1 MTYLFIKLIAITT
14 MLIDHI
20 GLSYGYISNQLD
32 PNLYMMLRTIGR
44 IAFPI
49 FAFGIVNGM
58 KYTKNK
64 ENYLLR
70 LSLFMSI
77 SQIPFSLLVN
87 TENYFVDFRLKDLFF
102 PQLFIENNFDLAL
115 GILLLGLIFYLY
127 KKNIKL
133 VVSLSLAIILGTVSI
148 YTKTGFVINNSTQL
162 NVFYTLAIGAYIIK
176 SLEDFLENKE
186 DKIDNIL
193 KAVSAGILII
203 IFSPYSDYGIGGLIL
218 ILGLYIFKN
227 NKPASCIY
235 MTFWLMYTYLLG
247 NSNLYFFLS
256 SLIAPLSILLYNGQK
271 GNYPKIVDKIFYWFY
286 PIHLLILAI
295 YTQIVK

>member
-77 SQIPFSLLVN
+77 SQIPFSILVN

-203 IFSPYSDYGIGGLIL
+203 IFSTYSDYGIGGLIL

-247 NSNLYFFLS
+247 NSNLYFFLY

>member
-148 YTKTGFVINNSTQL
+148 YTKTGFVINNSNQL

-176 SLEDFLENKE
+176 SLEEFLENKE

>member
-49 FAFGIVNGM
+49 FAFGIINGM

-133 VVSLSLAIILGTVSI
+133 VVSLSLAVILGTVSI

-162 NVFYTLAIGAYIIK
+162 NVFYTLVIGAYIIK

>member
-133 VVSLSLAIILGTVSI
+133 VVSLSLAVILGTVSI

>member
-20 GLSYGYISNQLD
+20 GLSYGYISNQLN

-64 ENYLLR
+64 ENYLFR

-87 TENYFVDFRLKDLFF
+87 TENYFVDFRFKDLFY
-102 PQLFIENNFDLAL
+102 PQLVIENNFDLIL
-115 GILLLGLIFYLY
+115 GIMLIGLILYLY
-127 KKNIKL
+127 KTNIKL
-133 VVSLSLAIILGTVSI
+133 ITTLSLAVIFSIISI
-148 YTKTGFVINNSTQL
+148 YTKTGFVINNSNQL
-162 NVFYTLAIGAYIIK
+162 NVFYTLAIGAYVIK
-176 SLEDFLENKE
+176 SLEDFLEDKENK
-186 DKIDNIL
+186 KDNFL
-193 KAVSAGILII
+193 KAISAGILIM
-203 IFSPYSDYGIGGLIL
+203 IFSPYSDYGLGGLIL

-227 NKPASCIY
+227 NKLASFVY
-235 MTFWLMYTYLLG
+235 MVFWLIYTYLIG
-247 NSNLYFFLS
+247 SANLYFFLS

>member
-1 MTYLFIKLIAITT
+1 
-14 MLIDHI
+14 
-20 GLSYGYISNQLD
+20 
-32 PNLYMMLRTIGR
+32 
-44 IAFPI
+44 
-49 FAFGIVNGM
+49 
-58 KYTKNK
+58 
-64 ENYLLR
+64 
-70 LSLFMSI
+70 
-77 SQIPFSLLVN
+77 
-87 TENYFVDFRLKDLFF
+87 DFRLKDLFF

-256 SLIAPLSILLYNGQK
+256 S
-271 GNYPKIVDKIFYWFY
+271 
-286 PIHLLILAI
+286 
-295 YTQIVK
+295 

>member
-102 PQLFIENNFDLAL
+102 LQLFIENNFDLAL

-133 VVSLSLAIILGTVSI
+133 VESLSLAIILGTVSI

-193 KAVSAGILII
+193 KAVSVGILII

>member
-49 FAFGIVNGM
+49 FAFGIINGM

-77 SQIPFSLLVN
+77 SQIPFSLLLN

>member
-1 MTYLFIKLIAITT
+1 MTYLFIKLIAIIT

-20 GLSYGYISNQLD
+20 GLSYGYVSTQLD
-32 PNLYMMLRTIGR
+32 PALYMTLRTIGR

-87 TENYFVDFRLKDLFF
+87 TENYFVDFRFKDLFY
-102 PQLFIENNFDLAL
+102 PQLVIENNFDLIL
-115 GILLLGLIFYLY
+115 GIMLIGLILYLY
-127 KKNIKL
+127 KTNIKL
-133 VVSLSLAIILGTVSI
+133 ITTLSLAVIFSIISI
-148 YTKTGFVINNSTQL
+148 YTKTGFVINNSNQL

>member
-20 GLSYGYISNQLD
+20 GLSYGYVSTQLD
-32 PNLYMMLRTIGR
+32 PALYMTLRTIGR

-64 ENYLLR
+64 ENYLFR

-87 TENYFVDFRLKDLFF
+87 TENYFVDFRFKDLFY
-102 PQLFIENNFDLAL
+102 PQLVIENNFDLIL
-115 GILLLGLIFYLY
+115 GIMLIGLILYLY
-127 KKNIKL
+127 KTNIKL
-133 VVSLSLAIILGTVSI
+133 ITTLSLAVIFSIISI
-148 YTKTGFVINNSTQL
+148 YTKTGFVINNSNQL

-193 KAVSAGILII
+193 KAISAGILII
-203 IFSPYSDYGIGGLIL
+203 IFSPYSDYGLGGLIL

-227 NKPASCIY
+227 NKLASFVY
-235 MTFWLMYTYLLG
+235 MVFWLIYTYLIG
-247 NSNLYFFLS
+247 SANLYFFLS
-256 SLIAPLSILLYNGQK
+256 SLIAPLSILFYNGKK
-271 GNYPKIVDKIFYWFY
+271 GNAPKIIDKLFYWFY
-286 PIHLLILAI
+286 PVHLFILAI